1 MWCVDMVRELISSD
15 AAARE
20 EKSITEVSRDII
32 PAIDFL
38 DALKRKRKKGLLS
51 IEFKVSAMFLFTF
64 ILTHFTI
71 KVLCTSLIPLVNTV
85 PFTGGSKKNKISS
98 DGSRIS
104 RRRGSS
110 DLVWGLPTP
119 ETVTFQTFCMSKR
132 KNLDLW
138 GGGAPAAPPGSV
150 TAKN

>member
-51 IEFKVSAMFLFTF
+51 IEFKVSSVFYFYFFLTESHWWSFFQIWSLKPVSSYFTHHSEVK
-64 ILTHFTI
+64 L
-71 KVLCTSLIPLVNTV
+71 N
-85 PFTGGSKKNKISS
+85 
-98 DGSRIS
+98 
-104 RRRGSS
+104 
-110 DLVWGLPTP
+110 
-119 ETVTFQTFCMSKR
+119 
-132 KNLDLW
+132 
-138 GGGAPAAPPGSV
+138 
-150 TAKN
+150 

>member
-51 IEFKVSAMFLFTF
+51 IEFKVSAKFFTKSYHYLIFFQIWSYNFL
-64 ILTHFTI
+64 IAYAMDI
-71 KVLCTSLIPLVNTV
+71 KKE
-85 PFTGGSKKNKISS
+85 F
-98 DGSRIS
+98 
-104 RRRGSS
+104 
-110 DLVWGLPTP
+110 
-119 ETVTFQTFCMSKR
+119 F
-132 KNLDLW
+132 
-138 GGGAPAAPPGSV
+138 
-150 TAKN
+150 